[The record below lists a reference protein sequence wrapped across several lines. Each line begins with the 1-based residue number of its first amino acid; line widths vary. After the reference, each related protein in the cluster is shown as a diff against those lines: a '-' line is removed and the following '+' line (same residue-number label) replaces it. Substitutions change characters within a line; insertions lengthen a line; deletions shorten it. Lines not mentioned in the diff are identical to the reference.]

1 MRQRCFSCVEAV
13 FPAFRPRCSALSFQ
27 NANIRI
33 CFHSETDFTFKFR
46 VPASILS
53 QILVHGV
60 EFCQEG
66 VEGLGHGCKLRGFCP
81 RRLIHVC
88 RSGLSAPVVLHI
100 ELHVC
105 RSGLSAPVV
114 FHIELHVCIF
124 GPSAPVVLLIE
135 LHGCRLRGFA
145 PVVLL
150 IVRHVYGSVFC
161 HAEFLLKRFLFL
173 INCSIFVERIRKVIL
188 TLIVDIVYNN
198 RCVRRVNVLTYHK
211 SNIMKKYSF
220 REAEAKCEATFS
232 YTKHDWWHLYTLGKE
247 TSIIFSDDDDYRYSM
262 NQMAKCSSEF
272 PELAIVAF
280 ELMSNH
286 LHIVLTGEEKR
297 VNDYFAV
304 FRHRLVRYFAK
315 RNVVLADEF
324 KMTLK
329 KIKDLASLRNVIVY
343 VNRNGYVVQP
353 NHTPFSYPWG
363 TGFCYFNMEPKGLPL
378 LKDMPYRDLRKFFKA
393 RPPENPESMQMMN
406 GYVMP
411 SSYCAVKLGMA
422 MFRDAHHYFSLLTK
436 NVEEYLGIAKEL
448 DDGEFLTDN
457 EMYAQLSKILQSVY
471 GVSSVK
477 ELSKAQVR
485 ELAKKLHY
493 EYRSSNGQV
502 SRMLGLTK
510 YDVDAM
516 FPLSKSR
523 E

>member
-1 MRQRCFSCVEAV
+1 M
-13 FPAFRPRCSALSFQ
+13 
-27 NANIRI
+27 
-33 CFHSETDFTFKFR
+33 
-46 VPASILS
+46 
-53 QILVHGV
+53 
-60 EFCQEG
+60 
-66 VEGLGHGCKLRGFCP
+66 
-81 RRLIHVC
+81 
-88 RSGLSAPVVLHI
+88 
-100 ELHVC
+100 
-105 RSGLSAPVV
+105 
-114 FHIELHVCIF
+114 
-124 GPSAPVVLLIE
+124 
-135 LHGCRLRGFA
+135 
-145 PVVLL
+145 
-150 IVRHVYGSVFC
+150 
-161 HAEFLLKRFLFL
+161 

-198 RCVRRVNVLTYHK
+198 RCVRRVNVLAYHK

-297 VNDYFAV
+297 VNDFFAV

-315 RNVVLADEF
+315 RNVVLTDEF

-353 NHTPFSYPWG
+353 NYTPFSYPWG
-363 TGFCYFNMEPKGLPL
+363 TGFCYFNMEAKGLPL
-378 LKDMPYRDLRKFFKA
+378 LKNMTYRDLRKFFKS

-411 SSYCAVKLGMA
+411 SSYCAVKL
-422 MFRDAHHYFSLLTK
+422 
-436 NVEEYLGIAKEL
+436 
-448 DDGEFLTDN
+448 
-457 EMYAQLSKILQSVY
+457 
-471 GVSSVK
+471 
-477 ELSKAQVR
+477 
-485 ELAKKLHY
+485 
-493 EYRSSNGQV
+493 
-502 SRMLGLTK
+502 
-510 YDVDAM
+510 
-516 FPLSKSR
+516 
-523 E
+523 

>member
-1 MRQRCFSCVEAV
+1 MGSR
-13 FPAFRPRCSALSFQ
+13 
-27 NANIRI
+27 
-33 CFHSETDFTFKFR
+33 
-46 VPASILS
+46 
-53 QILVHGV
+53 
-60 EFCQEG
+60 
-66 VEGLGHGCKLRGFCP
+66 P

-88 RSGLSAPVVLHI
+88 RSGLSV
-100 ELHVC
+100 
-105 RSGLSAPVV
+105 
-114 FHIELHVCIF
+114 
-124 GPSAPVVLLIE
+124 
-135 LHGCRLRGFA
+135 

-161 HAEFLLKRFLFL
+161 HADFLLKRFLFL

-198 RCVRRVNVLTYHK
+198 RCVKRVNVLTYHK

-232 YTKHDWWHLYTLGKE
+232 YTKHDWWHLYTLGKD

-272 PELAIVAF
+272 PELTIVAF

-297 VNDYFAV
+297 VNDFFAV